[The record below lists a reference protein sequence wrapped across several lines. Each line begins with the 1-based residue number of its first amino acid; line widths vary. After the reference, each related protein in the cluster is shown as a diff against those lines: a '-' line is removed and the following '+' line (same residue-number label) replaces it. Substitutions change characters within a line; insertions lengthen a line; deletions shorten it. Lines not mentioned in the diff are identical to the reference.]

1 MASEYLKWKYRDVKP
16 DEKIHYTKKQK
27 ALNWWQYHKWWVLLA
42 VILLVA
48 GGDILFHMLGL
59 GTVRPDYQIAY
70 VASVPLDGETVRD
83 LESALASLGEDC
95 NGDGKILVQVNSY
108 VDMAVAQ
115 DTDAPH
121 YAAAAQVR
129 LMADMETC
137 ESYFY
142 LCADPEKLQQDYQIL
157 ARADGELA
165 GPGDAPF
172 FIPWET
178 VAPKLEQKA
187 VLPELKGL
195 FLARRGFWKEHSCS
209 FRPQCDA
216 LWARLTEE
224 LIP

>member
-27 ALNWWQYHKWWVLLA
+27 AINWWQYHKWWILLGIVLLIA
-42 VILLVA
+42 A
-48 GGDILFHMLGL
+48 GDIVYHMLGL
-59 GTVRPDYQIAY
+59 GVIQPDYQVAY
-70 VASVPLDGETVRD
+70 VASVPLSSETVSS
-83 LESALASLGEDC
+83 LESALASVGEDC
-95 NGDGKILVQVNSY
+95 NGDGKVLVRVNSY

-115 DTDAPH
+115 DSDAAH

-142 LCADPEKLQQDYQIL
+142 LCADPETLQQNYQIL
-157 ARADGELA
+157 ARADGSLP
-165 GPGDAPF
+165 GPGEAPS
-172 FIPWET
+172 FIPWDSI
-178 VAPKLEQKA
+178 APNLGQVP
-187 VLPELKGL
+187 VLPELSGL
-195 FLARRGFWKEHSCS
+195 FLARRGFWQEHSCS
-209 FRPQCDA
+209 FRSQCDT